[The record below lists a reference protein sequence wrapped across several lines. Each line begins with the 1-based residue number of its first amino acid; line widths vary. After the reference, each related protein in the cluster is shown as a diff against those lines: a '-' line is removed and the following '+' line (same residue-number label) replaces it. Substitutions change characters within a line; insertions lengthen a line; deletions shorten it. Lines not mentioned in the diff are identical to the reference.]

1 MTNKAC
7 SLKTLAT
14 VKSEALGQLSTVDD
28 AIVLDVDLIIAKVC
42 QLSRSA
48 CYAFPERLVSE
59 VEYQQI
65 HSWIARRATGEPLA
79 YIFQEKEFW
88 SLLLEVN
95 SSTLIPRPETER
107 LVDIAISLLMKS
119 TGNADKLVADLGTG
133 SGAVG
138 LSIADECSDAEVI
151 LVDNSED
158 ALQVAAANLAGL
170 GNNARKVRILRS
182 SWFEAFPEELQ
193 QSFSLIVSNP
203 PYIANGEDLPVE
215 VLHWEPHVALYA
227 GVKGTEHIETIL
239 TEARRWLKQN
249 GNVAIEMAPHQIDL
263 MSAKAEKIGY
273 SNIEVHN
280 DLSQRPRVMSC
291 TWK

>member
-1 MTNKAC
+1 MNEEVVCWRDLLTQVKESLSSAGVEAADIEARWIVEKA
-7 SLKTLAT
+7 SGYEGSEFIFGLEKPAT
-14 VKSEALGQLSTVDD
+14 VLGATQLKK
-28 AIVLDVDLIIAKVC
+28 IL
-42 QLSRSA
+42 
-48 CYAFPERLVSE
+48 
-59 VEYQQI
+59 
-65 HSWIARRATGEPLA
+65 ARRLGGEPLQ
-79 YIFQEKEFW
+79 Y
-88 SLLLEVN
+88 SLGSWGFRNLDLFVDKRV
-95 SSTLIPRPETER
+95 LIPRPETEG
-107 LVDIAISLLMKS
+107 LVDVAISLLKKS
-119 TGNADKLVADLGTG
+119 TGNAPKLIADLGTG

-138 LSIADECSDAEVI
+138 LSIADECSDVEVI
-151 LVDNSED
+151 LVDSSED

-170 GNNARKVRILRS
+170 GNNARKVRILQS

-215 VLHWEPHVALYA
+215 VSHWEPHVALYA

-249 GNVAIEMAPHQIDL
+249 GDVALEMAPNQIDL

>member
-1 MTNKAC
+1 MNEEVVRWGDLFTKAKE
-7 SLKTLAT
+7 SLSSAGVEAADIEARWIVEKASGYEGSEFIAGLEKPAT
-14 VKSEALGQLSTVDD
+14 ALGVAHLKK
-28 AIVLDVDLIIAKVC
+28 IL
-42 QLSRSA
+42 
-48 CYAFPERLVSE
+48 
-59 VEYQQI
+59 
-65 HSWIARRATGEPLA
+65 ARRLGGEPLQ
-79 YIFQEKEFW
+79 Y
-88 SLLLEVN
+88 SLGSWGFRNLDLFVDKRV
-95 SSTLIPRPETER
+95 LIPRPETER

-215 VLHWEPHVALYA
+215 VLHWEPHIALYA

>member
-1 MTNKAC
+1 MNEEVVSWGDLFTKAKE
-7 SLKTLAT
+7 SLSSAGVEAADIEARWIVEKASGYEGSEFIAGLEKPAT
-14 VKSEALGQLSTVDD
+14 ALGVTHLKK
-28 AIVLDVDLIIAKVC
+28 IL
-42 QLSRSA
+42 
-48 CYAFPERLVSE
+48 
-59 VEYQQI
+59 
-65 HSWIARRATGEPLA
+65 ARRLGGEPLQ
-79 YIFQEKEFW
+79 Y
-88 SLLLEVN
+88 SLGSWGFRNLDLFVDKRV
-95 SSTLIPRPETER
+95 LIPRPETER

-170 GNNARKVRILRS
+170 GNNARKVRILQS

-215 VLHWEPHVALYA
+215 VLHWEPHIALYA

>member
-1 MTNKAC
+1 MNEEVVRWGDLFTKAKE
-7 SLKTLAT
+7 SLSSAGVEAADIEARWIVEKASGYEGSEFIAGLEKPAT
-14 VKSEALGQLSTVDD
+14 ALGVTHLKK
-28 AIVLDVDLIIAKVC
+28 IL
-42 QLSRSA
+42 
-48 CYAFPERLVSE
+48 
-59 VEYQQI
+59 
-65 HSWIARRATGEPLA
+65 ARRLGGEPLQ
-79 YIFQEKEFW
+79 Y
-88 SLLLEVN
+88 SLGSWGFRNLDLFVDKRV
-95 SSTLIPRPETER
+95 LIPRPETER

-170 GNNARKVRILRS
+170 GNNARKVRILQS

-215 VLHWEPHVALYA
+215 VLHWEPHIALYA

>member
-1 MTNKAC
+1 MNEEVVRWGDLFTKAKE
-7 SLKTLAT
+7 SLSSAGVEAADIEARWIVEKASGYEGSEFIAGLEKPAT
-14 VKSEALGQLSTVDD
+14 ALGVTHLKK
-28 AIVLDVDLIIAKVC
+28 IL
-42 QLSRSA
+42 
-48 CYAFPERLVSE
+48 
-59 VEYQQI
+59 
-65 HSWIARRATGEPLA
+65 ARRLGGEPLQ
-79 YIFQEKEFW
+79 Y
-88 SLLLEVN
+88 SLGSWGFRNLDLFVDKRV
-95 SSTLIPRPETER
+95 LIPRPETER

-170 GNNARKVRILRS
+170 GNNARKVRILQS

-215 VLHWEPHVALYA
+215 VLHWEPHIALYA

-280 DLSQRPRVMSC
+280 DLSQRPRV
-291 TWK
+291 

>member
-1 MTNKAC
+1 MNEEVVRWRDLLTRVKESLSSAGVEAADIEARWIVEKA
-7 SLKTLAT
+7 SGYEGSEFIVGLEKPAT
-14 VKSEALGQLSTVDD
+14 VLGATQLKK
-28 AIVLDVDLIIAKVC
+28 IL
-42 QLSRSA
+42 
-48 CYAFPERLVSE
+48 
-59 VEYQQI
+59 
-65 HSWIARRATGEPLA
+65 ARRLGGEPLQ
-79 YIFQEKEFW
+79 Y
-88 SLLLEVN
+88 SLGSWGFRNLDLFVDKRV
-95 SSTLIPRPETER
+95 LIPRPETEG
-107 LVDIAISLLMKS
+107 LVDVAISLLKKS
-119 TGNADKLVADLGTG
+119 TGNAPKLIADLGTG

-138 LSIADECSDAEVI
+138 LSIADECSDVEVI
-151 LVDNSED
+151 LVDSSED

-170 GNNARKVRILRS
+170 GNNARKVRILQS

-215 VLHWEPHVALYA
+215 VSLWEPHIALYA

-249 GNVAIEMAPHQIDL
+249 GDVAIEMAPNQIDL
-263 MSAKAEKIGY
+263 MSAKAKKIGY

-280 DLSQRPRVMSC
+280 DLSQKPRVMSC

>member
-1 MTNKAC
+1 MDKR
-7 SLKTLAT
+7 
-14 VKSEALGQLSTVDD
+14 V
-28 AIVLDVDLIIAKVC
+28 
-42 QLSRSA
+42 
-48 CYAFPERLVSE
+48 
-59 VEYQQI
+59 
-65 HSWIARRATGEPLA
+65 
-79 YIFQEKEFW
+79 
-88 SLLLEVN
+88 
-95 SSTLIPRPETER
+95 LIPRPETER

-215 VLHWEPHVALYA
+215 VLHWEPHIALYA

>member
-1 MTNKAC
+1 MNEEVVRWGDLFTKAKE
-7 SLKTLAT
+7 SLSSAGVEAADIEARWIVEKASGYEGSEFIAGLEKPAT
-14 VKSEALGQLSTVDD
+14 ALGVTHLKK
-28 AIVLDVDLIIAKVC
+28 IL
-42 QLSRSA
+42 
-48 CYAFPERLVSE
+48 
-59 VEYQQI
+59 
-65 HSWIARRATGEPLA
+65 ARRLGGEPLQ
-79 YIFQEKEFW
+79 Y
-88 SLLLEVN
+88 SLGSWGFRNLDLFVDKRV
-95 SSTLIPRPETER
+95 LIPRPETER

>member
-1 MTNKAC
+1 MNEEVVRWGDLFTKAKE
-7 SLKTLAT
+7 SLSSAGVEAADIEARWIVEKASGYEGSEFIAGLEKPAT
-14 VKSEALGQLSTVDD
+14 ALGVTHLKK
-28 AIVLDVDLIIAKVC
+28 IL
-42 QLSRSA
+42 
-48 CYAFPERLVSE
+48 
-59 VEYQQI
+59 
-65 HSWIARRATGEPLA
+65 ARRLGGEPLQ
-79 YIFQEKEFW
+79 Y
-88 SLLLEVN
+88 SLGSWGFRNLDLFVDKRV
-95 SSTLIPRPETER
+95 LIPRPETER

-170 GNNARKVRILRS
+170 GNNARKVRILQS